1 MNGASAEVLTKFTG
15 NTKDLDSKTNSAKT
29 SLKAFASGVTKAF
42 QVSAIAIGTVSTAI
56 GVLVKKSVDA
66 YAEFEQLEGGL
77 ISLFGKG
84 SDEMNR
90 ILAKSE
96 EAYKDLTMSQNEYLN
111 AFQSSYPLVNAGLSE
126 NADSIEYTNKMLQLS
141 SDLFN
146 TYGGSVEQ
154 YQSAINWALKGS
166 FVYLDNLNLGIK
178 GTQEGFIEAA
188 NSSGVLG
195 RKIKDVKELTSDEI
209 IDVIQHYAEAY
220 GVWGKTGAEASETII
235 GSLNMTKATW
245 NNLIAGFS
253 KNGADMNKLIDNFV
267 KSAMTFANNLL
278 PVIERALNSIG
289 AALPKV
295 VDTVGKL
302 LPGLLQNILPILL
315 NSAVGLI
322 DALIPQL
329 PTLIQSLVPPLIDGF
344 ITLVQSVLGML
355 PTLIPVILNGLITII
370 QSLSTQLPTIIQLL
384 LDGLLEIIYSLADAM
399 PTLIPLIV
407 QAVLGIIPVL
417 LNNLPAFVRAGI
429 ELIIGLSNGLIEAIP
444 IIIDMLPTII
454 EALINGLV
462 GAVPQLVLV
471 GPTLMLALGKGL
483 IKAIPQLVAKVPQII
498 SSIINGFKQGI
509 GTFNSLGGDL
519 LKGLWNGING
529 MKNWVVNKVKDVGKS
544 ILNGIKGVLG
554 IHSPSTEFAMIGKFS
569 VLGYTE
575 ELDKMTKTVQG
586 QIAETFSVSPQLAN
600 SSSLHYSPNVVVN
613 TVNNISQD
621 PLGRMVND
629 IKTFSGGAKNDYN
642 YGMGVS

>member
-15 NTKDLDSKTNSAKT
+15 NTKDLDSKTNSAKGML
-29 SLKAFASGVTKAF
+29 SSFASGVGKAF
-42 QVSAIAIGTVSTAI
+42 KASAVAIGAVSTAI
-56 GVLVKKSVDA
+56 GVLVKQSVDA

-77 ISLFGKG
+77 EALFGKG
-84 SDEMNR
+84 SNEMNS

-96 EAYKDLTMSQNEYLN
+96 TAWKDLTMSQNDYLT
-111 AFQSSYPLVNAGLSE
+111 AFESSYSLVKNGL
-126 NADSIEYTNKMLQLS
+126 ADESKAIDYTNKVLQLS

-146 TYGGSVEQ
+146 TYGKSTEY
-154 YQSAINWALKGS
+154 YQGAIEWALKGTFS
-166 FVYLDNLNLGIK
+166 YLDNLQIGIK
-178 GTQEGFIEAA
+178 GTAEGFVEAA
-188 NSSGVLG
+188 NKSGILG
-195 RKIKDVKELTSDEI
+195 RSIKDVKELTNEEI
-209 IDVIQHYAEAY
+209 VDVIQHYAEAA
-220 GVWGKTGAEASETII
+220 GAWGRTQKEASDTII

-245 NNLIAGFS
+245 SNLVAGFS
-253 KNGADMNKLIDNFV
+253 KDGADMNKLIDNFV
-267 KSAMTFANNLL
+267 TSAMTFANNLL

-329 PTLIQSLVPPLIDGF
+329 PTLIQNLVPPLIDGF

-370 QSLSTQLPTIIQLL
+370 QSLSTKLPTIIQLL
-384 LDGLLEIIYSLADAM
+384 LDGLLEIIYSLADTM

-407 QAVLGIIPVL
+407 QAVLDIIPVL

-483 IKAIPQLVAKVPQII
+483 IKAIPQLVGKVPQIVK
-498 SSIINGFKQGI
+498 SIVDGFRAGI

-642 YGMGVS
+642 YGMGV

>member
-15 NTKDLDSKTNSAKT
+15 NTKDLDNKTKSADK

-42 QVSAIAIGTVSTAI
+42 KISAVAIGTVSTAI

-111 AFQSSYPLVNAGLSE
+111 AFQSSYPLVNAGLSD

-178 GTQEGFIEAA
+178 GTQEGFIQAA
-188 NSSGVLG
+188 NSSGILG
-195 RKIKDVKELTSDEI
+195 REIQNVSELTSDEI
-209 IDVIQHYAEAY
+209 IDVIQHYAKAY

-253 KNGADMNKLIDNFV
+253 KDGADMNKLIDEFIN
-267 KSAMTFANNLL
+267 SAMTFGQNLL
-278 PVIERALNSIG
+278 PVIERALESI
-289 AALPKV
+289 ANA
-295 VDTVGKL
+295 
-302 LPGLLQNILPILL
+302 LPGLIDKIGAMLPDLIKNLLPPLLNGAVVLIKDLASSLPKIIPILMDGL
-315 NSAVGLI
+315 VEAVKQISAVLPEITQAVITGTILI
-322 DALIPQL
+322 IQALAEEL
-329 PTLIQSLVPPLIDGF
+329 PTLMPVIVDGILQIIPILVDNIPLFLRVGGQLIMGLLQGIINSIPKLLGRVPQF
-344 ITLVQSVLGML
+344 ANSVLNAFKN
-355 PTLIPVILNGLITII
+355 ILSSN
-370 QSLSTQLPTIIQLL
+370 SLFQV
-384 LDGLLEIIYSLADAM
+384 GKN
-399 PTLIPLIV
+399 IV
-407 QAVLGIIPVL
+407 Q
-417 LNNLPAFVRAGI
+417 
-429 ELIIGLSNGLIEAIP
+429 
-444 IIIDMLPTII
+444 
-454 EALINGLV
+454 
-462 GAVPQLVLV
+462 
-471 GPTLMLALGKGL
+471 
-483 IKAIPQLVAKVPQII
+483 
-498 SSIINGFKQGI
+498 
-509 GTFNSLGGDL
+509 
-519 LKGLWNGING
+519 GLWNGIAG
-529 MKNWVVNKVKDVGKS
+529 LKDWVISKVKNLGKS
-544 ILNGIKGVLG
+544 ILNSIKNVLG

>member
-15 NTKDLDSKTNSAKT
+15 NTKDLDNKTKSADK

-42 QVSAIAIGTVSTAI
+42 KISAVAIGAVSTAI
-56 GVLVKKSVDA
+56 GVLVKQSVDA

-96 EAYKDLTMSQNEYLN
+96 EAYKDLTMSQNDYLN

-188 NSSGVLG
+188 NASGVLG
-195 RKIKDVKELTSDEI
+195 RQIQNVSELTSDEI
-209 IDVIQHYAEAY
+209 IDVIQHYADAY
-220 GVWGKTGAEASETII
+220 GVWGKTGQEAATTIQ

-245 NNLIAGFS
+245 NNLVAGFA
-253 KNGADMNKLIDNFV
+253 KDGADMNKLIDDFIN
-267 KSAMTFANNLL
+267 SAMKFGENLL
-278 PVIERALNSIG
+278 PVIERALTSI
-289 AALPKV
+289 ANALPGV
-295 VDTVGKL
+295 IDTLGAM
-302 LPGLLQNILPILL
+302 LPGLIQNLLPPLLNGAVLLIKDLALSLPKIIPILMDALVEAIKQLSAVLPEITQAVIMGTLLIIQALAEQLPELMPQIVDGILAIIPILVDNIPLFLAVGGQLIMGILQGLINSIPKLLGRIPQFANSVLNAFKNILSS
-315 NSAVGLI
+315 NSLFQVGK
-322 DALIPQL
+322 
-329 PTLIQSLVPPLIDGF
+329 
-344 ITLVQSVLGML
+344 
-355 PTLIPVILNGLITII
+355 N
-370 QSLSTQLPTIIQLL
+370 
-384 LDGLLEIIYSLADAM
+384 
-399 PTLIPLIV
+399 
-407 QAVLGIIPVL
+407 
-417 LNNLPAFVRAGI
+417 
-429 ELIIGLSNGLIEAIP
+429 
-444 IIIDMLPTII
+444 
-454 EALINGLV
+454 
-462 GAVPQLVLV
+462 
-471 GPTLMLALGKGL
+471 
-483 IKAIPQLVAKVPQII
+483 
-498 SSIINGFKQGI
+498 IIN
-509 GTFNSLGGDL
+509 
-519 LKGLWNGING
+519 GLWNGISG
-529 MKNWVVNKVKDVGKS
+529 LKDWVISKVKNLGKS
-544 ILNGIKGVLG
+544 ILNSIKNVLG

-586 QIAETFSVSPQLAN
+586 QIAETFSISPQLTN

-629 IKTFSGGAKNDYN
+629 IKTFSGGAKNDYS
-642 YGMGVS
+642 YGTGVS